1 VKESQVIPNRDP
13 QSWKWEAVMSVL
25 RWPSEGLKRLED
37 SNYKIFIKKL
47 TDYFK
52 PSSNMFSRLE
62 LATQRTR
69 DHARIGAS
77 LIDFLVSSIVYN
89 TEIERRT
96 AVEPDSL
103 LYLDELLADIFEI
116 VKEVI
121 NSASAHDCM
130 LSPSRIS
137 NTACQLYFLFIG
149 RLTSTEQGRMSLE
162 RQDARSML
170 LSLLGNRMDVY
181 LKLVVSCVD
190 YRSVDWRVILSK
202 ALSGHSE
209 AGRLYTIRWLGVL
222 ARMGFP
228 SFSHSLNN

>member
-1 VKESQVIPNRDP
+1 MKKFGPRPQSLLLQQAVQFSGFITGESFVGDRLSLPAPTPSSAPLSQSTSVAIENATMAGVKESQVIPNRDP

-77 LIDFLVSSIVYN
+77 LIDFLVSSIVHN
-89 TEIERRT
+89 TDIERRT
-96 AVEPDSL
+96 AVEPDSS
-103 LYLDELLADIFEI
+103 LYLDELLADIFEC

-121 NSASAHDCM
+121 GSASAHDCM

-149 RLTSTEQGRMSLE
+149 NN
-162 RQDARSML
+162 SMCCTC
-170 LSLLGNRMDVY
+170 Y
-181 LKLVVSCVD
+181 LK
-190 YRSVDWRVILSK
+190 
-202 ALSGHSE
+202 
-209 AGRLYTIRWLGVL
+209 
-222 ARMGFP
+222 
-228 SFSHSLNN
+228 